1 MGNAKAA
8 MIDGWIIIAAA
19 TMYLGILFAVAYY
32 GDLIA
37 LKRPSRRGR
46 PTIYALSLAV
56 YCTSWTFFGSIG
68 LSARTGLDFLPVYV
82 GPILVLALGTPLIS
96 RIIRIAKSQNITS
109 VADFLAARY
118 GKSAPLAAVV
128 TVLIVMGTLPYLSLQ
143 LEAVSVS
150 VKTLLGPENPLSMTS
165 GPTDHVDIAF
175 IIAVLMAVFAIL
187 FGTRHIDAT
196 EHQEGLMLAIAME
209 SVVKLFAFIIVGA
222 YITFVM
228 MGGIGPLLER
238 AAADPQVSSLFSR
251 GFSGGTWMTI
261 SLLSALCIILLPRQF
276 HVMVVENN
284 APNEVRCASWL
295 FPLYLVLINLFVVP
309 VAMAGLLTFGPDPSG
324 ADMYLLSLPLSEG
337 AHKIS
342 LIAFLG
348 GLSAATAMVIVA
360 SIALSI
366 MICNDLVVP
375 LILQRRRVTV
385 FDREDMGRVLL
396 HVRRGAIF
404 VILLLT
410 YVFYL
415 MIGGSSALASIGL
428 LSFAA
433 IAQLAPAFF
442 GGLMWRGATARGAL
456 AGIFAGFSVWAYT
469 LLLPFLAK
477 AGVIGS
483 EIVETGPLGISLLR
497 PQMLFNMSFEP
508 LTHGVFWSLIFNV
521 VAYISVSLL
530 RPPEPIER
538 LQATS
543 FIDERRSAP
552 AHGFKP
558 WRDTVNVT
566 DLHSTVARYLGA
578 ERTTRCFKDYAQRR
592 GAPLTNDTVADIHWV
607 RFSEKLLA
615 SAIGAASS
623 RLVLSL
629 ALRRHDVGSKSA
641 LKLLDD
647 ASEAIQYNR
656 DLLQQALDQVRQG
669 IAVFDQDMRL
679 ICWNRHFREIL
690 GLPPEMGQ
698 VGVPLDQI
706 VRVTA
711 QSGDLGPGEVE
722 SIVADRLRKFVVTME
737 TFQERL
743 HRDQRVVEIRTNAMP
758 QGGIVTSITDITERV
773 EAAEALE
780 RSKSDLERRVKERT
794 AELTKVNE
802 ALKEAKARAD
812 EANLDKTRF
821 LAAASHDILQPLNAA
836 RLYATSLV
844 ERDAGGEQGRL
855 AGNVDAAL
863 TAVEDILN
871 TLLDISRLD
880 TGALRP
886 EFSAVSVHDL
896 LKQLKLEFEPM
907 AQERQLS
914 LVVMPST
921 LWVRSDPRL
930 LRRVLQNLVSNAIKY
945 TEEGRVLVGCRRA
958 GTTVRME
965 VHDTGP
971 GIPMAQQSL
980 VFKEFLRLD
989 QHAATVRGLGLGLS
1003 IVERMG
1009 RVLTHP
1015 IRLKSQPGHGSVFS
1029 VTVPLAEPAEIRARP
1044 HAEQQRAIGD
1054 MNGVCVLCIDNEGG
1068 ILEGM
1073 EVLLKS
1079 WGCEVVTALDPDQAA
1094 VALHAG
1100 EKIPHIIIA
1109 DYHLNEGSGCEAIA
1123 GLRKSL
1129 RLNVPGVIITADH
1142 SPDVQDEVRAAG
1154 YRLLRKPVKPAALRA
1169 VIAQVRVPGLAAE

>member
-1 MGNAKAA
+1 ML
-8 MIDGWIIIAAA
+8 DGWIIVAAA
-19 TMYLGILFAVAYY
+19 TLYLGILFAVAYY
-32 GDLIA
+32 GDHLA
-37 LKRPSRRGR
+37 AKRPARRDR

-82 GPILVLALGTPLIS
+82 GPILVLVLGAPLIS

-109 VADFLAARY
+109 VADFLSARY

-150 VKTLLGPENPLSMTS
+150 VKTMLGPANPLNAGSA
-165 GPTDHVDIAF
+165 PPDHVDIALV
-175 IIAVLMAVFAIL
+175 IAVLMAIFAIL

-228 MGGIGPLLER
+228 MGGLGPLLDR
-238 AAADPQVSSLFSR
+238 AAADPQVSELFSR
-251 GFSGGTWMTI
+251 GFNGGTWMTI
-261 SLLSALCIILLPRQF
+261 TLLSATCIILLPRQF

-284 APNEVRCASWL
+284 TPKEVNRAVWL

-309 VAMAGLLTFGPDPSG
+309 VAIAGLLTFGQGSTN

-337 AHKIS
+337 AHTIS
-342 LIAFLG
+342 MIAFVG

-360 SIALSI
+360 SVALSI
-366 MICNDLVVP
+366 MICNDLIVP

-385 FDREDMGRVLL
+385 FDRQDMGRVLL
-396 HVRRGAIF
+396 HIRRGAIF

-410 YVFYL
+410 YVFYR
-415 MIGGSSALASIGL
+415 MIGGSSGLADIGL

-433 IAQLAPAFF
+433 IAQLGPAFL

-456 AGIFAGFSVWAYT
+456 AGIFAGFVVWSYT

-477 AGVIGS
+477 AGVIGP
-483 EIVETGPLGISLLR
+483 ELIENGPFGISLLR
-497 PQMLFNMSFEP
+497 PQMMFNMSFEP
-508 LTHGVFWSLIFNV
+508 LTHGVFWSLIFNIM
-521 VAYISVSLL
+521 AYISVSLL

-538 LQATS
+538 LQATR
-543 FIDERRSAP
+543 FIEERPSAP
-552 AHGFKP
+552 AHGLRP
-558 WRDTVNVT
+558 WRDTVNVA
-566 DLHSTVARYLGA
+566 DLHATVARYLGD
-578 ERTTRCFKDYAQRR
+578 ERTTRCFQDYARRR
-592 GAPLTNDTVADIHWV
+592 GAPLSEGTVADIHWV
-607 RFSEKLLA
+607 RYSEKLLA

-623 RLVLSL
+623 RLVFSL
-629 ALRRHDVGSKSA
+629 ALRRHDVGNTSA

-669 IAVFDQDMRL
+669 IAVFDKDMRL
-679 ICWNRHFREIL
+679 ICWNRQFREVL
-690 GLPPEMGQ
+690 GLPPEVGQ

-706 VRVTA
+706 VRVMA
-711 QSGDLGPGEVE
+711 QSGDLGPGETE
-722 SIVADRLRKFVVTME
+722 SIVADRLKRFVVTME

-743 HRDQRVVEIRTNAMP
+743 YSDQRVIEVRTNAMP
-758 QGGIVTSITDITERV
+758 QGGIVSSMTDITDRV
-773 EAAEALE
+773 AAAEALE
-780 RSKSDLERRVKERT
+780 RSKAELEHRVKERT
-794 AELTKVNE
+794 AELTKLNK
-802 ALKEAKARAD
+802 ALTEAKGRAD

-844 ERDAGGEQGRL
+844 ERDMYGDAGRL
-855 AGNVDAAL
+855 AGNIDAAL

-886 EFSAVSVHDL
+886 EFGAVAVNNL
-896 LKQLKLEFEPM
+896 LKQLQLEFAPLAE
-907 AQERQLS
+907 ARGLR
-914 LVVMPST
+914 LVIMPSS
-921 LWVRSDPRL
+921 LWVTSDARL
-930 LRRVLQNLVSNAIKY
+930 LRRILQNLLSNAIKY
-945 TEEGRVLVGCRRA
+945 TEQGRVLVGCRRE
-958 GTTVRME
+958 GDTVRFE

-971 GIPMAQQSL
+971 GIPSAQQSL
-980 VFKEFLRLD
+980 VFKEFQRLD
-989 QHAATVRGLGLGLS
+989 QHAASVQGLGLGLS
-1003 IVERMG
+1003 IVERMA
-1009 RVLTHP
+1009 RVLSHP
-1015 IRLKSQPGHGSVFS
+1015 IKLKSQPGRGSVFS
-1029 VTVPLAEPAEIRARP
+1029 VTVPVADAEAVRARP
-1044 HAEQQRAIGD
+1044 TPEPSRQIGD
-1054 MNGVCVLCIDNEGG
+1054 MQGVHVLCIENESA

-1079 WGCEVVTALDPDQAA
+1079 WGCEVITALDANEAA
-1094 VALHAG
+1094 VVLHARG
-1100 EKIPHIIIA
+1100 ITPHIIIA

-1123 GLRKSL
+1123 ALSRSL
-1129 RLNVPGVIITADH
+1129 DREIAGVIITADR
-1142 SPDVQDEVRAAG
+1142 SPEVQDEVRAAG
-1154 YRLLRKPVKPAALRA
+1154 YRLLRKPVKPAALRTA
-1169 VIAQVRVPGLAAE
+1169 IAQVRAPGLAAE

>member
-1 MGNAKAA
+1 
-8 MIDGWIIIAAA
+8 MIDGWVIIAAA
-19 TMYLGILFAVAYY
+19 TAYLGILFAVAYY

-37 LKRPSRRGR
+37 QKRPARRSR
-46 PTIYALSLAV
+46 PVIYALSLAV

-68 LSARTGLDFLPVYV
+68 LSARTGLDFLPVYI
-82 GPILVLALGTPLIS
+82 GPIIILALGMPLIS
-96 RIIRIAKSQNITS
+96 RIIRIAKTQNITS

-118 GKSAPLAAVV
+118 GKSAPLAAAV

-150 VKTLLGPENPLSMTS
+150 VKTMLGPAALFS
-165 GPTDHVDIAF
+165 GESVAPTDHVDIAF

-222 YITFVM
+222 YITFAM
-228 MGGIGPLLER
+228 MGGMGPLLER
-238 AAADPQVSSLFSR
+238 AAADPHVSSLFSR

-261 SLLSALCIILLPRQF
+261 TLLSATCIILLPRQF

-284 APNEVRCASWL
+284 TPAEVRCASWL
-295 FPLYLVLINLFVVP
+295 FPLYLILINLFVVP
-309 VAMAGLLTFGPDPSG
+309 VAMAGLLMFGQGGPD
-324 ADMYLLSLPLSEG
+324 ADMYLLSLPLSQG
-337 AHKIS
+337 AYTIS

-360 SIALSI
+360 SVALSI

-396 HVRRGAIF
+396 HIRRGAIF
-404 VILLLT
+404 VIMLLT
-410 YVFYL
+410 YVFYR
-415 MIGGSSALASIGL
+415 MIGGSSALAEIGL

-433 IAQLAPAFF
+433 IAQLGPAFF
-442 GGLMWRGATARGAL
+442 GGLMWRGATARGAM
-456 AGIFAGFSVWAYT
+456 AGIIAGYLVWAYT

-477 AGVIGS
+477 SSGIGL
-483 EIVETGPLGISLLR
+483 ELVESGPFGIALLK

-508 LTHGVFWSLIFNV
+508 LTHGVFWSLIFNMM
-521 VAYISVSLL
+521 AYISVSLL

-543 FIDERRSAP
+543 FIDERRSPP
-552 AHGFKP
+552 AHGFRP
-558 WRDTVNVT
+558 WRDTVNVA
-566 DLHSTVARYLGA
+566 DLHETVSRYLGDA
-578 ERTTRCFKDYAQRR
+578 RTTRCFEDYARRR
-592 GAPLTNDTVADIHWV
+592 GAPLSSSTVADIHWV

-615 SAIGAASS
+615 SAIGTASS
-623 RLVLSL
+623 RLVFSL
-629 ALRRHDVGSKSA
+629 ALRRHDVGDTSA

-656 DLLQQALDQVRQG
+656 DLLQQALDQVGQG

-679 ICWNRHFREIL
+679 ICWNRQFREIL
-690 GLPPEMGQ
+690 RLPPELGQ
-698 VGVPLDQI
+698 VGVTLDQI
-706 VRVTA
+706 VRVSA
-711 QSGDLGPGEVE
+711 QSGNLGPGEVE
-722 SIVADRLRKFVVTME
+722 SIVADRLRKYVVTME

-743 HRDQRVVEIRTNAMP
+743 HHDQRVIEVRTNPMP
-758 QGGIVTSITDITERV
+758 QGGIVTSMTDITDRV
-773 EAAEALE
+773 AAAEALA
-780 RSKSDLERRVKERT
+780 RSKSDLEHRVKERT
-794 AELTKVNE
+794 AELTKLNE

-836 RLYATSLV
+836 RLYATSLA
-844 ERDAGGEQGRL
+844 ERDHAGEAGRL
-855 AGNVDAAL
+855 AGNIDAAL

-886 EFSAVSVHDL
+886 EFGAVSVNDL
-896 LKQLKLEFEPM
+896 LKQLEVEFAPL
-907 AQERQLS
+907 AQERGLS
-914 LVVMPST
+914 LVVQPSK
-921 LWVRSDPRL
+921 LWVRSDARL

-945 TEEGRVLVGCRRA
+945 TEHGRVLVGCRRA
-958 GTTVRME
+958 GGSIRIE

-1009 RVLTHP
+1009 RVLAHP
-1015 IRLKSQPGHGSVFS
+1015 IRLKSHPGKGSVFS
-1029 VTVPLAEPAEIRARP
+1029 VTVPAADPAQIRSVPAGETARP
-1044 HAEQQRAIGD
+1044 IGN
-1054 MNGVCVLCIDNEGG
+1054 MQGVCVLCIDNENA

-1073 EVLLKS
+1073 DVLLRS
-1079 WGCEVVTALDPDQAA
+1079 WGCEIVTGVDATKALA
-1094 VALHAG
+1094 ALH
-1100 EKIPHIIIA
+1100 ERRLTPHVIIA
-1109 DYHLNEGSGCEAIA
+1109 DYHLNDCSGCDAIA
-1123 GLRKSL
+1123 QVCDVLGRDI
-1129 RLNVPGVIITADH
+1129 PGVIVTADR
-1142 SPDVQDEVRAAG
+1142 SPEVQDEVRSEN

-1169 VIAQVRVPGLAAE
+1169 AIAQVRVPGLAAE

>member
-1 MGNAKAA
+1 
-8 MIDGWIIIAAA
+8 MIDGWVIIAAA
-19 TMYLGILFAVAYY
+19 TAYLGILFAVAYY

-37 LKRPSRRGR
+37 KKRPARRNR
-46 PTIYALSLAV
+46 PAIYALSLAV

-68 LSARTGLDFLPVYV
+68 LSARTGLDFLPVYI
-82 GPILVLALGTPLIS
+82 GPILVLALGMPLIS
-96 RIIRIAKSQNITS
+96 RIIRIAKTQNITS

-128 TVLIVMGTLPYLSLQ
+128 TVLIVMGTLPYLALQ
-143 LEAVSVS
+143 LEAVAVS
-150 VKTLLGPENPLSMTS
+150 VKTMMGPVTPFN
-165 GPTDHVDIAF
+165 GAAATDSQFDIAF
-175 IIAVLMAVFAIL
+175 IIAVLMAMFAIL
-187 FGTRHIDAT
+187 FGTRHIDAA

-222 YITFVM
+222 YITFVI
-228 MGGIGPLLER
+228 MGGIGPLLVR
-238 AAADPQVSSLFSR
+238 AAADPQIVDLFSR

-261 SLLSALCIILLPRQF
+261 TLLSATCIILLPRQF

-284 APNEVRCASWL
+284 TPDEVRCASWL
-295 FPLYLVLINLFVVP
+295 FPLYLILINLFVVP
-309 VAMAGLLTFGPDPSG
+309 VAMAGLLIFGEGGAD
-324 ADMYLLSLPLSEG
+324 ADMYLLSVPLSQG
-337 AHKIS
+337 AYTIS

-360 SIALSI
+360 SVALSI
-366 MICNDLVVP
+366 MICNDLIVP

-396 HVRRGAIF
+396 HIRRSAIF
-404 VILLLT
+404 LILLLT
-410 YVFYL
+410 YVFYRV
-415 MIGGSSALASIGL
+415 IGGSSALAEIGL

-433 IAQLAPAFF
+433 IVQLGPAFF
-442 GGLMWRGATARGAL
+442 GGLMWRGATARGAM
-456 AGIFAGFSVWAYT
+456 AGIFAGYLVWTYT

-477 AGVIGS
+477 SSGIGA
-483 EIVETGPLGISLLR
+483 ELIQNGPFGIALLK

-508 LTHGVFWSLIFNV
+508 LSHGVFWSLISNI
-521 VAYISVSLL
+521 VAYIFVSLL

-538 LQATS
+538 LQATG
-543 FIDERRSAP
+543 FIDERRSPP
-552 AHGFKP
+552 AHGFRP
-558 WRDTVNVT
+558 WRETVDVA
-566 DLHSTVARYLGA
+566 DLHATVARYLGD
-578 ERTTRCFKDYAQRR
+578 ERTNRCFEDYARRR
-592 GAPLTNDTVADIHWV
+592 GAGLSSNTVADIHWV

-623 RLVLSL
+623 RLVFSL
-629 ALRRHDVGSKSA
+629 ALRRHDVGDTSA

-656 DLLQQALDQVRQG
+656 DLLQQALDQVGQG

-679 ICWNRHFREIL
+679 ICWNRQFREIL
-690 GLPPEMGQ
+690 RLPSELGQ
-698 VGVPLDQI
+698 IGVTLDQI
-706 VRVTA
+706 VRVSA

-743 HRDQRVVEIRTNAMP
+743 HRDQRVIEIRTNPMP
-758 QGGIVTSITDITERV
+758 QGGIVTSMTDITDRV
-773 EAAEALE
+773 TAAEALA
-780 RSKSDLERRVKERT
+780 RSKSELELRVQERT
-794 AELTKVNE
+794 AELTKLNE
-802 ALKEAKARAD
+802 ALKDAKARAD

-844 ERDAGGEQGRL
+844 ERDHGGEAGRL
-855 AGNVDAAL
+855 AGNIDAAL

-886 EFSAVSVHDL
+886 EFGAVCVNDL
-896 LKQLKLEFEPM
+896 LKQLKLEFEPL
-907 AQERQLS
+907 AQERGLS
-914 LVVMPST
+914 LIVMPST
-921 LWVRSDPRL
+921 IWVHSDVRL

-945 TEEGRVLVGCRRA
+945 TDSGRVLIGCRRSA
-958 GTTVRME
+958 GSVRIE

-971 GIPMAQQSL
+971 GIPMAQQTM

-989 QHAATVRGLGLGLS
+989 QHAATVQGLGLGLS

-1009 RVLTHP
+1009 RVLAHP
-1015 IRLKSQPGHGSVFS
+1015 IRLKSEPGQGSVFS
-1029 VTVPLAEPAEIRARP
+1029 VSVPLADPAEIRSLPASEVARLP
-1044 HAEQQRAIGD
+1044 GD
-1054 MNGVCVLCIDNEGG
+1054 MRGVCVLCVDNEPA

-1073 EVLLKS
+1073 EMLLKS
-1079 WGCEVVTALDPDQAA
+1079 WGCEVVTALDAADALSTLQARR
-1094 VALHAG
+1094 LT
-1100 EKIPHIIIA
+1100 PHIIIA
-1109 DYHLNEGSGCEAIA
+1109 DYHLNDGSGCEAIA
-1123 GLRKSL
+1123 SL
-1129 RLNVPGVIITADH
+1129 CDALGGNIAGVIVTADR
-1142 SPDVQDEVRAAG
+1142 SPEVQEEVRAAD

-1169 VIAQVRVPGLAAE
+1169 AIAQVRVPGLAAE

>member
-1 MGNAKAA
+1 
-8 MIDGWIIIAAA
+8 MIDAWIIIAAA
-19 TMYLGILFAVAYY
+19 IAYLGFLFAVAYY
-32 GDLIA
+32 GDLQA
-37 LKRPSRRGR
+37 AKRPARRDR

-82 GPILVLALGTPLIS
+82 GPILVLALGMPLLR
-96 RIIRIAKSQNITS
+96 RIIRIAKTQNITS

-118 GKSAPLAAVV
+118 GKSAPLAAAV

-150 VKTLLGPENPLSMTS
+150 VKTMLGPVDPIDAGIAPSNP
-165 GPTDHVDIAF
+165 VDIAF
-175 IIAVLMAVFAIL
+175 VIAVMMAIFAIL

-209 SVVKLFAFIIVGA
+209 SVVKLFAFIVVGA

-238 AAADPQVSSLFSR
+238 AAADPHVSDLFSR
-251 GFSGGTWMTI
+251 GFNGGTWMTI
-261 SLLSALCIILLPRQF
+261 TLLSATCIILLPRQF

-284 APNEVRCASWL
+284 TPGELSRAAWL
-295 FPLYLVLINLFVVP
+295 FPLYLILINLFVVP
-309 VAMAGLLTFGPDPSG
+309 IAMAGMLTFGAGGPN
-324 ADMYLLSLPLSEG
+324 ADMYLLSLPLVDG
-337 AHKIS
+337 AHTIS

-360 SIALSI
+360 SVALSI

-410 YVFYL
+410 YVFYRL
-415 MIGGSSALASIGL
+415 IGGSSALADIGL

-433 IAQLAPAFF
+433 TAQLGPAFF
-442 GGLMWRGATARGAL
+442 GGLMWRGSTARGAL
-456 AGIFAGFSVWAYT
+456 AGIFAGFLVWSYT

-477 AGVIGS
+477 AGVIGP
-483 EIVETGPLGISLLR
+483 ELIENGPFGISLLK

-508 LTHGVFWSLIFNV
+508 LTHGVFWSLIFNII
-521 VAYISVSLL
+521 AYISVSLL

-538 LQATS
+538 LQATR
-543 FIDERRSAP
+543 FIDERPNAP
-552 AHGFKP
+552 AHGFRP
-558 WRDTVNVT
+558 WRDTVNVA
-566 DLHSTVARYLGA
+566 DLHATVARYLGE
-578 ERTTRCFKDYAQRR
+578 ERTTRCFEDYARRR
-592 GAPLTNDTVADIHWV
+592 GAPLSQETVADIHWV

-623 RLVLSL
+623 RLVFSL
-629 ALRRHDVGSKSA
+629 ALRRHDVGSTSA

-669 IAVFDQDMRL
+669 IAVFDEDMRL
-679 ICWNRHFREIL
+679 ICWNRQFREVL

-706 VRVTA
+706 VRVMA

-722 SIVADRLRKFVVTME
+722 SIVADRLRRFVVTME

-743 HRDQRVVEIRTNAMP
+743 NRDQRVIEIRTNAMP
-758 QGGIVTSITDITERV
+758 QGGIVTSMTDITDRV
-773 EAAEALE
+773 AAAEALE
-780 RSKSDLERRVKERT
+780 RSKAELEHRVEART
-794 AELTKVNE
+794 AELTKLNH
-802 ALKEAKARAD
+802 ALKQAKARAD

-844 ERDAGGEQGRL
+844 ERDYGGEAGRL
-855 AGNVDAAL
+855 SGNIDAAL

-886 EFSAVSVHDL
+886 EIDAVSVNDL

-907 AQERQLS
+907 AEARGLS
-914 LVVMPST
+914 LVIMPSR
-921 LWVRSDPRL
+921 LSVMSDARL
-930 LRRVLQNLVSNAIKY
+930 LRRILQNLLSNAIKY
-945 TEEGRVLVGCRRA
+945 TEHGRVLVGCRRDKA
-958 GTTVRME
+958 GVRIE

-980 VFKEFLRLD
+980 VFKEFQRLD
-989 QHAATVRGLGLGLS
+989 QHAATVQGLGLGLS

-1009 RVLTHP
+1009 RVLAHP
-1015 IRLKSQPGHGSVFS
+1015 IKLKSHPGRGSVFS
-1029 VTVPLAEPAEIRARP
+1029 VTVPLADKAAIIARP
-1044 HAEQQRAIGD
+1044 ATAPPRPLGD
-1054 MNGVCVLCIDNEGG
+1054 MRGVCVLCIDNESA

-1073 EVLLKS
+1073 EVLLES
-1079 WGCEVVTALDPDQAA
+1079 WGCQVITALDANQAA
-1094 VALHAG
+1094 IALHARAVT
-1100 EKIPHIIIA
+1100 PHIIIA

-1123 GLRKSL
+1123 ALRNALSSD
-1129 RLNVPGVIITADH
+1129 VAGVIVTADR
-1142 SPDVQDEVRAAG
+1142 SPEVQEEVREAG
-1154 YRLLRKPVKPAALRA
+1154 YRLLRKPVKPAALRTA
-1169 VIAQVRVPGLAAE
+1169 IAQVRVPGLAAE

>member
-1 MGNAKAA
+1 
-8 MIDGWIIIAAA
+8 MIDGWIIITAAIL
-19 TMYLGILFAVAYY
+19 YLGILFAVAYY
-32 GDLIA
+32 GDLLA
-37 LKRPSRRGR
+37 AKRPARRDR

-82 GPILVLALGTPLIS
+82 GPILVLALGLPLIS
-96 RIIRIAKSQNITS
+96 RIIRISKTQNTTS

-150 VKTLLGPENPLSMTS
+150 VKTLLGPIHPVDA
-165 GPTDHVDIAF
+165 GAAPTDHIDIAF
-175 IIAVLMAVFAIL
+175 IIAVLMAIFAIL

-238 AAADPQVSSLFSR
+238 AAADPHVSGLFGR
-251 GFSGGTWMTI
+251 GFNGGTWMTI
-261 SLLSALCIILLPRQF
+261 TLLSATCIILLPRQF

-284 APNEVRCASWL
+284 TPGEVQRAAWL
-295 FPLYLVLINLFVVP
+295 FPLYLILINLFVVP
-309 VAMAGLLTFGPDPSG
+309 VAMAGLLIFGQGGSN
-324 ADMYLLSLPLSEG
+324 ADMFLLSLPLADG
-337 AHKIS
+337 AHTIS

-360 SIALSI
+360 SVALSI

-375 LILQRRRVTV
+375 LILQRRKITV
-385 FDREDMGRVLL
+385 FDREDMGLVLL

-404 VILLLT
+404 AILLLT
-410 YVFYL
+410 YVFYR
-415 MIGGSSALASIGL
+415 MIGGSSALADIGL

-433 IAQLAPAFF
+433 IAQLGPAFF

-456 AGIFAGFSVWAYT
+456 AGIFAGFLVWSYT

-477 AGVIGS
+477 AGVIGPELIES
-483 EIVETGPLGISLLR
+483 GPFGISLLK

-508 LTHGVFWSLIFNV
+508 LTHGVFWSLIFNIM
-521 VAYISVSLL
+521 AYISVSLF

-538 LQATS
+538 LQATR
-543 FIDERRSAP
+543 FIDERQSAP
-552 AHGFKP
+552 AHGFRP
-558 WRDTVNVT
+558 WRDTVNVA
-566 DLHSTVARYLGA
+566 DLHATVARYLGE
-578 ERTTRCFKDYAQRR
+578 ERTSRCFKDYALRR
-592 GAPLTNDTVADIHWV
+592 GAPLSDDTVADIHWV

-623 RLVLSL
+623 RLVFSL
-629 ALRRHDVGSKSA
+629 ALRRHDVGSTSA

-669 IAVFDQDMRL
+669 IAVFDKDMRL
-679 ICWNRHFREIL
+679 ICWNRQFREIL
-690 GLPPEMGQ
+690 CLPPEVGQ

-706 VRVTA
+706 VRLMA
-711 QSGDLGPGEVE
+711 QSGDLGPGETE
-722 SIVADRLRKFVVTME
+722 SIVADRLRRFVVTME

-743 HRDQRVVEIRTNAMP
+743 HSDHRVIEVRTNAMP
-758 QGGIVTSITDITERV
+758 QGGIVTSMTDITDRV
-773 EAAEALE
+773 AAAEALE
-780 RSKSDLERRVKERT
+780 RSKAELEHRVKERT
-794 AELTKVNE
+794 AELTKLNA
-802 ALKEAKARAD
+802 ALTEAKARAD

-836 RLYATSLV
+836 RLYSTSLV
-844 ERDAGGEQGRL
+844 ERDMHGESGRL
-855 AGNVDAAL
+855 AGNIDAAL

-886 EFSAVSVHDL
+886 EVGAVCIYDL
-896 LKQLKLEFEPM
+896 LKQLQLEFEPM
-907 AQERQLS
+907 AQERGLS
-914 LVVMPST
+914 LIVMPSK
-921 LWVRSDPRL
+921 LWVMSDGRL
-930 LRRVLQNLVSNAIKY
+930 LRRILQNLLSNAIKY
-945 TEEGRVLVGCRRA
+945 TEHGRVLVGCRRDGA
-958 GTTVRME
+958 GVRIE

-989 QHAATVRGLGLGLS
+989 QHASTVRGLGLGLS

-1009 RVLTHP
+1009 RVLCHP
-1015 IRLKSQPGHGSVFS
+1015 IRLKSRTGSGSVFS
-1029 VTVPLAEPAEIRARP
+1029 VTVPIADPQAIQARTKSEPPRP
-1044 HAEQQRAIGD
+1044 IGH
-1054 MNGVCVLCIDNEGG
+1054 MQGVRVLCIDNEPA

-1073 EVLLKS
+1073 DVLLKS
-1079 WGCEVVTALDPDQAA
+1079 WGCEVITALGVDQAA
-1094 VALHAG
+1094 VALHARG
-1100 EKIPHIIIA
+1100 DAPHIILA
-1109 DYHLNEGSGCEAIA
+1109 DYHLNEGTGCEAIA
-1123 GLRKSL
+1123 SL
-1129 RLNVPGVIITADH
+1129 CRTLNREIAGVVVTADR
-1142 SPDVQDEVRAAG
+1142 SPEVQDQVRNAG
-1154 YRLLRKPVKPAALRA
+1154 YRLLRKPVKPAALRTA
-1169 VIAQVRVPGLAAE
+1169 IAQVQMPGIAAE

>member
-1 MGNAKAA
+1 ML
-8 MIDGWIIIAAA
+8 DGWIIVAAA
-19 TMYLGILFAVAYY
+19 ILYLGILFAVAYY
-32 GDLIA
+32 GDHLA
-37 LKRPSRRGR
+37 AKRPSRRDR

-82 GPILVLALGTPLIS
+82 GPILVLILGAPLIS

-150 VKTLLGPENPLSMTS
+150 VKTILEPATPLNAGSE
-165 GPTDHVDIAF
+165 PTDHVDIAF
-175 IIAVLMAVFAIL
+175 IVAVLMAVFAIL

-222 YITFVM
+222 YITFVL
-228 MGGIGPLLER
+228 MGGLGPLLDR
-238 AAADPQVSSLFSR
+238 AAADPQVSELFSR
-251 GFSGGTWMTI
+251 GFNGGTWMTI
-261 SLLSALCIILLPRQF
+261 TLLSATCIILLPRQF

-284 APNEVRCASWL
+284 TPNEVNRAVWL

-309 VAMAGLLTFGPDPSG
+309 VAIAGLLTFGPG
-324 ADMYLLSLPLSEG
+324 NTNADMYLLSLPLAQG
-337 AHKIS
+337 ADSIAM
-342 LIAFLG
+342 IAFIG

-360 SIALSI
+360 SVALSI
-366 MICNDLVVP
+366 MICNDLIVP
-375 LILQRRRVTV
+375 LILQRRKVTV
-385 FDREDMGRVLL
+385 FDRKDMGRVLL

-404 VILLLT
+404 VIMLLT
-410 YVFYL
+410 YVFYR
-415 MIGGSSALASIGL
+415 MIGGSSGLADIGL

-456 AGIFAGFSVWAYT
+456 AGIFAGFLVWSYT

-477 AGVIGS
+477 AGVIGP
-483 EIVETGPLGISLLR
+483 ELIETGPFGISLLK

-508 LTHGVFWSLIFNV
+508 LTHGVFWSLIFNIV
-521 VAYISVSLL
+521 TYISVSLL

-538 LQATS
+538 LQATR
-543 FIDERRSAP
+543 FIDERPSAP
-552 AHGFKP
+552 AHGLRP
-558 WRDTVNVT
+558 WREKVKVA
-566 DLHSTVARYLGA
+566 DLHATVARYLGDA
-578 ERTTRCFKDYAQRR
+578 RTTRCFEDHARRR
-592 GAPLTNDTVADIHWV
+592 GVPLSDDAVADIHWV

-623 RLVLSL
+623 RLVFSL
-629 ALRRHDVGSKSA
+629 ALRRHDVGSTSA

-669 IAVFDQDMRL
+669 IAVFDKDMRL
-679 ICWNRHFREIL
+679 ICWNRQFREVL
-690 GLPPEMGQ
+690 CLPPEVGQ

-706 VRVTA
+706 VRIMA
-711 QSGDLGPGEVE
+711 QSGDLGPGETE
-722 SIVADRLRKFVVTME
+722 SIVADRLRRFVVTME

-743 HRDQRVVEIRTNAMP
+743 HSDQRVIEVRTNAMP
-758 QGGIVTSITDITERV
+758 QGGIVTSMTDITDRV
-773 EAAEALE
+773 AAAEALE
-780 RSKSDLERRVKERT
+780 RSKAELEHRVKERT
-794 AELTKVNE
+794 AELTKLNE

-844 ERDAGGEQGRL
+844 ERDIHGEAGRL
-855 AGNVDAAL
+855 AGNIDAAL

-886 EFSAVSVHDL
+886 EFGAVSVHDV
-896 LKQLKLEFEPM
+896 LKQLQLEFAPM
-907 AQERQLS
+907 AEERGLT
-914 LVVMPST
+914 LVIMPST
-921 LWVRSDPRL
+921 LWVTSDARL
-930 LRRVLQNLVSNAIKY
+930 LRRILQNLLSNAIKY
-945 TEEGRVLVGCRRA
+945 TAHGRVLVGCRRA
-958 GTTVRME
+958 GATARLE

-1003 IVERMG
+1003 IVERLG
-1009 RVLTHP
+1009 RVLSHP

-1029 VTVPLAEPAEIRARP
+1029 VTVPVADAGAVRARP
-1044 HAEQQRAIGD
+1044 AAEPPRQIGD
-1054 MNGVCVLCIDNEGG
+1054 MQGVCVLCIDNEAA

-1079 WGCEVVTALDPDQAA
+1079 WGCEVVSALDANEAA
-1094 VALHAG
+1094 AALHARG
-1100 EKIPHIIIA
+1100 IAPHIVIA

-1123 GLRKSL
+1123 ALARSL
-1129 RLNVPGVIITADH
+1129 NREVSGVIVTADR
-1142 SPDVQDEVRAAG
+1142 SPEVQDEVRAAG
-1154 YRLLRKPVKPAALRA
+1154 YRLLRKPVKPAALRTA
-1169 VIAQVRVPGLAAE
+1169 IAQGRVPGLAAE

>member
-1 MGNAKAA
+1 
-8 MIDGWIIIAAA
+8 MIDGWVIIAAA
-19 TMYLGILFAVAYY
+19 TAYLGILFAVAYY

-37 LKRPSRRGR
+37 QKRPARRGR

-68 LSARTGLDFLPVYV
+68 LSARTGLDFLPVYI
-82 GPILVLALGTPLIS
+82 GPIIVLALGMPLIS
-96 RIIRIAKSQNITS
+96 RIIRIAKTQNITS

-118 GKSAPLAAVV
+118 GKSAPLAAAV

-150 VKTLLGPENPLSMTS
+150 VKTMLGPAALFNGEAVA
-165 GPTDHVDIAF
+165 PTDHIDIAF

-222 YITFVM
+222 YITFEI
-228 MGGIGPLLER
+228 MGGMGPLLQR
-238 AAADPQVSSLFSR
+238 AAADPQVSNLFSR

-261 SLLSALCIILLPRQF
+261 TLLSATCIILLPRQF

-284 APNEVRCASWL
+284 TPAEVRCASWL
-295 FPLYLVLINLFVVP
+295 FPLYLILINLFVVP
-309 VAMAGLLTFGPDPSG
+309 VAMAGLLMFGNGGPD
-324 ADMYLLSLPLSEG
+324 ADMYLLSLPLSQG
-337 AHKIS
+337 AYTIS

-360 SIALSI
+360 SVALSI

-375 LILQRRRVTV
+375 LILQRRSIAV
-385 FDREDMGRVLL
+385 FDREDMGKVLL
-396 HVRRGAIF
+396 HIRRAAIF
-404 VILLLT
+404 AVLLLT
-410 YVFYL
+410 YVFYRI
-415 MIGGSSALASIGL
+415 IGGSSALAEIGL

-433 IAQLAPAFF
+433 IAQLGPAFF
-442 GGLMWRGATARGAL
+442 GGLMWRGATARGAM
-456 AGIFAGFSVWAYT
+456 AGIFAGYLVWAYT

-477 AGVIGS
+477 SSGIGAQII
-483 EIVETGPLGISLLR
+483 ENGPFGIALLK

-508 LTHGVFWSLIFNV
+508 LTHGVFWSLIFNIF
-521 VAYISVSLL
+521 AYIFFSLL
-530 RPPEPIER
+530 RAPEPIER

-543 FIDERRSAP
+543 FIDERRSPP
-552 AHGFKP
+552 AHGFRP
-558 WRDTVNVT
+558 WRDKVNVV
-566 DLHSTVARYLGA
+566 DLHAAVARYLGD
-578 ERTTRCFKDYAQRR
+578 ERTTRCFHDYAQRR
-592 GAPLTNDTVADIHWV
+592 GAALSASMVADIHWV

-629 ALRRHDVGSKSA
+629 ALRRHDVGSTSA

-669 IAVFDQDMRL
+669 IAVFDKDMRL
-679 ICWNRHFREIL
+679 ICWNRQFREIL
-690 GLPPEMGQ
+690 RLPPELGQ
-698 VGVPLDQI
+698 VGVTLDQI
-706 VRVTA
+706 VRATA

-722 SIVADRLRKFVVTME
+722 RIVADRLRRFVVTME

-743 HRDQRVVEIRTNAMP
+743 HRDQRVIEIRTNAMP
-758 QGGIVTSITDITERV
+758 QGGIVTSITDITDRV
-773 EAAEALE
+773 TAAEALA
-780 RSKSDLERRVKERT
+780 RSKSDLELRVKERT
-794 AELTKVNE
+794 TELTKLNE

-844 ERDAGGEQGRL
+844 ERDQGGDIGRL

-886 EFSAVSVHDL
+886 EFTAVSVNDL
-896 LKQLKLEFEPM
+896 LKQLALEFEPL
-907 AQERQLS
+907 AQERGLS
-914 LVVMPST
+914 LIVMPST
-921 LWVRSDPRL
+921 IWVRSDPRL

-945 TEEGRVLVGCRRA
+945 TARGRVLVGCRRV
-958 GTTVRME
+958 GGCVRIE

-989 QHAATVRGLGLGLS
+989 HHAASVRGLGLGLS

-1009 RVLTHP
+1009 RVLAHP
-1015 IRLKSQPGHGSVFS
+1015 IRLKSRPGSGSVFS
-1029 VTVPLAEPAEIRARP
+1029 ATVPVADPAEVRTLPPAEPLRP
-1044 HAEQQRAIGD
+1044 FGD
-1054 MNGVCVLCIDNEGG
+1054 MRGVCVLCIDNEAA

-1073 EVLLKS
+1073 QVLLNS
-1079 WGCEVVTALDPDQAA
+1079 WGCEVVSALDADEAIA
-1094 VALHAG
+1094 ALHAQRLT
-1100 EKIPHIIIA
+1100 PHIIIA
-1109 DYHLNEGSGCEAIA
+1109 DYHLNEGSGCAAIA
-1123 GLRKSL
+1123 
-1129 RLNVPGVIITADH
+1129 RLCETLGREIAGVIITADH
-1142 SPDVQDEVRAAG
+1142 SPEVQDEIRNAD

-1169 VIAQVRVPGLAAE
+1169 AIVQVRVPGIAAE

>member
-1 MGNAKAA
+1 ML
-8 MIDGWIIIAAA
+8 DGWIIVAAA
-19 TMYLGILFAVAYY
+19 ILYLGILFAVAYY
-32 GDLIA
+32 GDHLA
-37 LKRPSRRGR
+37 AKRPSRRDR

-82 GPILVLALGTPLIS
+82 GPILVLALGAPLIS

-118 GKSAPLAAVV
+118 GKSASLAAVV

-150 VKTLLGPENPLSMTS
+150 VKTMLGPANPLNADSA
-165 GPTDHVDIAF
+165 PPDHIDIAF

-222 YITFVM
+222 YITFAM
-228 MGGIGPLLER
+228 MGGLGPLLDR
-238 AAADPQVSSLFSR
+238 AAADPQVSELFSR
-251 GFSGGTWMTI
+251 GFNGGTWMTI
-261 SLLSALCIILLPRQF
+261 TLLSATCIILLPRQF

-284 APNEVRCASWL
+284 TPKEVNRAVWL

-309 VAMAGLLTFGPDPSG
+309 VAIAGLLTFGPG
-324 ADMYLLSLPLSEG
+324 NTNADMYLLSLPLSEG
-337 AHKIS
+337 AHTIS
-342 LIAFLG
+342 MIAFVG

-360 SIALSI
+360 SVALSI
-366 MICNDLVVP
+366 MICNDLIVP
-375 LILQRRRVTV
+375 LILQRRKVTV
-385 FDREDMGRVLL
+385 FDRKDMGRVLL
-396 HVRRGAIF
+396 HIRRGAIF

-410 YVFYL
+410 YVFYR
-415 MIGGSSALASIGL
+415 MIGGSSGLADIGL

-433 IAQLAPAFF
+433 ITQLGPAFL

-456 AGIFAGFSVWAYT
+456 AGIFAGFVAWSYT

-477 AGVIGS
+477 AGVIGP
-483 EIVETGPLGISLLR
+483 ELIENGPFGISLLR

-508 LTHGVFWSLIFNV
+508 LTHGVFWSLIFNI

-538 LQATS
+538 LQATR
-543 FIDERRSAP
+543 FIDERPSAP
-552 AHGFKP
+552 AHGLRP
-558 WRDTVNVT
+558 WRETVNVA
-566 DLHSTVARYLGA
+566 DLHATVARYLGDA
-578 ERTTRCFKDYAQRR
+578 RTTRCFEDYARRR
-592 GAPLTNDTVADIHWV
+592 GAPLSADTVADIHWV
-607 RFSEKLLA
+607 RYSEKLLA

-623 RLVLSL
+623 RLVFSL
-629 ALRRHDVGSKSA
+629 ALRRHDVGNTSA
-641 LKLLDD
+641 LELLDD

-669 IAVFDQDMRL
+669 IAAFDKDMRL
-679 ICWNRHFREIL
+679 ICWNRQFREVL
-690 GLPPEMGQ
+690 GLPPEVGQ

-706 VRVTA
+706 VRVMA
-711 QSGDLGPGEVE
+711 QSGDLGPGETE
-722 SIVADRLRKFVVTME
+722 SIVADRLKRFVVTME

-743 HRDQRVVEIRTNAMP
+743 HHDQRVIEVRTNAMP
-758 QGGIVTSITDITERV
+758 QGGIVTSMTDITDRV
-773 EAAEALE
+773 AAAEALE
-780 RSKSDLERRVKERT
+780 RSKAELEHRVKERT
-794 AELTKVNE
+794 AELTKLNA
-802 ALKEAKARAD
+802 ALSEAKARAD

-844 ERDAGGEQGRL
+844 ERDMQGDTGRL
-855 AGNVDAAL
+855 AGNIDAAL

-886 EFSAVSVHDL
+886 EFGAVSVNDL
-896 LKQLKLEFEPM
+896 LKQLNLEFAPM
-907 AQERQLS
+907 AEARGLR
-914 LVVMPST
+914 LAVMPSS
-921 LWVRSDPRL
+921 LWVTSDARL
-930 LRRVLQNLVSNAIKY
+930 LRRILQNLLSNAIKY
-945 TEEGRVLVGCRRA
+945 TDQGRVLVGCRRD
-958 GTTVRME
+958 GDTVRLE

-971 GIPMAQQSL
+971 GIPSAQQSL
-980 VFKEFLRLD
+980 VFKEFQRLD
-989 QHAATVRGLGLGLS
+989 QHAATVQGLGLGLS
-1003 IVERMG
+1003 IVERMA
-1009 RVLTHP
+1009 RVLSHP

-1029 VTVPLAEPAEIRARP
+1029 VTVPLADAEAVRARP
-1044 HAEQQRAIGD
+1044 AAEPSRQTGGMQ
-1054 MNGVCVLCIDNEGG
+1054 GVCVLCIDNETA

-1079 WGCEVVTALDPDQAA
+1079 WGCDVVTALDANEAAA
-1094 VALHAG
+1094 VLHARG
-1100 EKIPHIIIA
+1100 VTPHIVIA
-1109 DYHLNEGSGCEAIA
+1109 DYHLNDGSGCEAIA
-1123 GLRKSL
+1123 SL
-1129 RLNVPGVIITADH
+1129 SRDLNREIAGVIVTADR
-1142 SPDVQDEVRAAG
+1142 SPEVQDEVRAAG
-1154 YRLLRKPVKPAALRA
+1154 YRLLRKPVKPAALRTA
-1169 VIAQVRVPGLAAE
+1169 IAQVRVPGLAAE

>member
-1 MGNAKAA
+1 
-8 MIDGWIIIAAA
+8 MIDGWVIIAAA
-19 TMYLGILFAVAYY
+19 ITYLGILFAVAYY
-32 GDLIA
+32 GDLLA
-37 LKRPSRRGR
+37 ARRSARRDR

-96 RIIRIAKSQNITS
+96 RIIRISKTQNITS

-150 VKTLLGPENPLSMTS
+150 VKTMLGPENPLIIES

-175 IIAVLMAVFAIL
+175 IIAVLMATFAML

-209 SVVKLFAFIIVGA
+209 SVVKLVAFIVVGA

-238 AAADPQVSSLFSR
+238 AAADPEVSSLFSR

-261 SLLSALCIILLPRQF
+261 TLLSAVCIILLPRQF

-284 APNEVRCASWL
+284 APSEVRRASWL
-295 FPLYLVLINLFVVP
+295 FPLYLILINLFVVP
-309 VAMAGLLTFGPDPSG
+309 VAIAGLLTFGEDASN
-324 ADMYLLSLPLSEG
+324 ADMYLLSLPLNDG
-337 AHKIS
+337 AQIIS

-360 SIALSI
+360 SVALSI
-366 MICNDLVVP
+366 MVCNDLVVP

-385 FDREDMGRVLL
+385 FDRQDMGRVLL
-396 HVRRGAIF
+396 HVRRSAIF
-404 VILLLT
+404 IILLLT
-410 YVFYL
+410 YVFYH

-456 AGIFAGFSVWAYT
+456 AGIFAGFAIWAYT
-469 LLLPFLAK
+469 LLLPFLAR
-477 AGVIGS
+477 AGEIAPD
-483 EIVETGPLGISLLR
+483 IVENGPFGISLLR
-497 PQMLFNMSFEP
+497 PEMLFNMSFEP
-508 LTHGVFWSLIFNV
+508 LTHGVFWSLIFNII
-521 VAYISVSLL
+521 AYVSVSLL

-538 LQATS
+538 LQGTR
-543 FIDERRSAP
+543 FIDERQSAP
-552 AHGFKP
+552 THGVRP
-558 WRDTVNVT
+558 WREKVNVA
-566 DLHSTVARYLGA
+566 DLRATVARYLGE
-578 ERTTRCFKDYAQRR
+578 ERTTRCFQDYALRR
-592 GAPLTNDTVADIHWV
+592 GAPLSDDTVADIHWV

-623 RLVLSL
+623 RLVFSL
-629 ALRRHDVGSKSA
+629 ALRRHDVGSTSA

-669 IAVFDQDMRL
+669 IAVFDKDMRL
-679 ICWNRHFREIL
+679 ICWNRQFREIL
-690 GLPPEMGQ
+690 CLPPELGQ

-706 VRVTA
+706 VRVMA
-711 QSGDLGPGEVE
+711 QSGDLGPGETE
-722 SIVADRLRKFVVTME
+722 SIVADRLRRFVVTME

-743 HRDQRVVEIRTNAMP
+743 NRDNRVIEVRTNAMP
-758 QGGIVTSITDITERV
+758 QGGIVTSMTDITDRV
-773 EAAEALE
+773 AAAEALE
-780 RSKSDLERRVKERT
+780 RSKAELEHRVRERT
-794 AELTKVNE
+794 AELTKLNE
-802 ALKEAKARAD
+802 ALKDAKARAD

-844 ERDAGGEQGRL
+844 ERDTDGENGRL

-886 EFSAVSVHDL
+886 EFGVVSVNDL

-907 AQERQLS
+907 AQERGLK
-914 LVVMPST
+914 LIILPST
-921 LWVRSDPRL
+921 LWVTSDGRL
-930 LRRVLQNLVSNAIKY
+930 LRRILQNLLSNAVKY
-945 TEEGRVLVGCRRA
+945 TDRGRVLVGCRRDGA
-958 GTTVRME
+958 TVRLE

-1009 RVLTHP
+1009 RVLSHP
-1015 IRLKSQPGHGSVFS
+1015 VRLKSRPGSGSVFS
-1029 VTVPLAEPAEIRARP
+1029 VTVPLADAEAITTRPAAETSRP
-1044 HAEQQRAIGD
+1044 VGD
-1054 MNGVCVLCIDNEGG
+1054 MQGVCVLCIDNEAA

-1073 EVLLKS
+1073 EVLLKN
-1079 WGCEVVTALDPDQAA
+1079 WGCEVITAQDASEATVAVHARNVT
-1094 VALHAG
+1094 
-1100 EKIPHIIIA
+1100 PHIILA
-1109 DYHLNEGSGCEAIA
+1109 DYHLNDGSGCDAIA
-1123 GLRKSL
+1123 AICRSL
-1129 RLNVPGVIITADH
+1129 QRDIAGVIVTADR
-1142 SPDVQDEVRAAG
+1142 SPEVQDEVRNAG
-1154 YRLLRKPVKPAALRA
+1154 YRLLRKPVKPAALRTA
-1169 VIAQVRVPGLAAE
+1169 IAQVRVPGLAAE